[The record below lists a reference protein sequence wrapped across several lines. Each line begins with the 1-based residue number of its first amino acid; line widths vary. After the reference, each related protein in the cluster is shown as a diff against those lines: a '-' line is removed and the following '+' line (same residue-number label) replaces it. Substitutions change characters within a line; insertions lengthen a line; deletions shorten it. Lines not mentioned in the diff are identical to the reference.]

1 MKYKNS
7 LQHSGTHDAFLTPFG
22 ISTYRSESRASGVTS
37 LSVLL
42 TLGVIIGLMLETQF
56 VQFFTRGNCLGRLNG
71 SYAPDGGGGVS
82 LTSKEMSPCGK
93 HKLISYIAESYQIVQ
108 VSCF

>member
-1 MKYKNS
+1 MKYKNF
-7 LQHSGTHDAFLTPFG
+7 LQHSGTNDAFLTPFA

-37 LSVLL
+37 VCFL
-42 TLGVIIGLMLETQF
+42 TLGVIIGVMLETQS
-56 VQFFTRGNCLGRLNG
+56 VHFFTRGNCLGCHNG

-82 LTSKEMSPCGK
+82 LTSREMSPCGK
-93 HKLISYIAESYQIVQ
+93 LILISYIAEAYQIVQ